1 MLPSGADVKIGAYE
15 FLLDDSVPEPYA
27 HEFESLYSDTQQI
40 QGSAGVTANPNVLA
54 WTFDDFAGGAETK
67 YYNPDIPDTYWYGK
81 VNPRIRGSLTAP
93 PTVASSTV
101 TVGTTATEAYFVAVG
116 GTLWLFVDR
125 HAFYSTDN
133 GATWT
138 GHAQNPIFSSGFT
151 INGATSDGNYP
162 WVSATASGQGFRSVL
177 RIDSTTSKSVAV
189 NNVTAGARTY
199 GMATLEGKIYLWTGG
214 SLIEY
219 NSLATL
225 PITHS
230 DAVNRVHTP
239 FTESPA

>member
-81 VNPRIRGSLTAP
+81 VNPRIRGSLTSP

-125 HAFYSTDN
+125 HAFYSTN
-133 GATWT
+133 
-138 GHAQNPIFSSGFT
+138 
-151 INGATSDGNYP
+151 NGATSDGNYP